1 MNYTV
6 FILVIKFEGTIEKMM
21 NRYFAGFFAFLIL
34 ALTACVSD
42 NEVVPNQ
49 KSLKYVLHQAGSTP
63 VSGTVIFKE
72 IEFGKIEVEIS
83 LQNTRDDFDF
93 PAHLHFGSISEVGE
107 LAFRL
112 NDVKGKTGKSI
123 TLLDQVTLSTNELV
137 TLSLI
142 EQLNGSVKIH
152 LGDLFFRQSVIAYGN
167 IGLNKNYISDGMA
180 VCVGH

>member
-1 MNYTV
+1 
-6 FILVIKFEGTIEKMM
+6 M
-21 NRYFAGFFAFLIL
+21 NRYITVFFAFLL
-34 ALTACVSD
+34 VALFSCVND
-42 NEVVPNQ
+42 NEAIPNQ

-63 VSGTVIFKE
+63 VTGTVVFKE
-72 IEFGKIEVEIS
+72 IGFGKIEVIIDLS
-83 LQNTRDDFDF
+83 NTPKDFDF

-107 LAFRL
+107 LAYRL

-123 TLLDQVTLSTNELV
+123 TLLDQVTLNTNELV

-152 LGDLFFRQSVIAYGN
+152 LGDLFFKQSVIAYGN

-180 VCVGH
+180 VCIGH